1 MRLGADVVVFSRSLA
16 SNAHRATQSI
26 GMLSFSFLQQ
36 TGHDDIVVPM
46 VDYEIGEEEVWKLF
60 RTSATDWTYNLNT
73 ILHWSPYSSEEDLFD
88 QFAGMK
94 QHGTRIVLYNLWED
108 DQGQLELDFDADPYV
123 CELVIDR
130 FIVFN
135 GFHRLMVSML
145 SLCHMF
151 VPWLLFVLTTLMF
164 TEQQDIQIRG
174 ANRDEKKIM
183 MALRYPNSTHYLTYR
198 HSLRSYV
205 AILYLR
211 LPPGFKIILRG
222 REVQHHSLVDDL
234 MYPQELTYRPQGGVA
249 HVSKESDVRMKMLSS
264 SQLAENFRNSKRRLS
279 LWVDHELKPTM
290 SSNWPGPM
298 PALQFGC

>member
-1 MRLGADVVVFSRSLA
+1 MRLGADVMVFSRSLA
-16 SNAHRATQSI
+16 NNAHRATQSI
-26 GMLSFSFLQQ
+26 GMLSFSFLRQ

-60 RTSATDWTYNLNT
+60 RNSATDWTYNLNT

-108 DQGQLELDFDADPYV
+108 DQGQLELDFDADPY
-123 CELVIDR
+123 
-130 FIVFN
+130 
-135 GFHRLMVSML
+135 
-145 SLCHMF
+145 
-151 VPWLLFVLTTLMF
+151 
-164 TEQQDIQIRG
+164 DIQIRG

-183 MALRYPNSTHYLTYR
+183 MALRYPNSTYYLTYR

-234 MYPQELTYRPQGGVA
+234 MYPQELTYRPQGGVV
-249 HVSKESDVRMKMLSS
+249 HVSKESDVRMKMLF
-264 SQLAENFRNSKRRLS
+264 LF
-279 LWVDHELKPTM
+279 PTCREF
-290 SSNWPGPM
+290 
-298 PALQFGC
+298 QK